1 MRKSGNLS
9 NIVFLTFAIILLYTF
24 ELSAAPEQ
32 PQKPAGTKAQAIQER
47 RLLFEQQAAT
57 AFPEVEAEYARILTY
72 VNSGQTPADPNRQ
85 ESLKLIARNRKFLPV
100 FNKQPRNDIYYT
112 LSAWVFYFDDKSDKA
127 MKQVVTG
134 HKIAPQSSNLTKT
147 YLALSLIYKDY
158 MSIAEI
164 LASQETPPAIAE
176 PQALQDSSSQS
187 SEIELN
193 LDTSSIRPELL
204 GKVFGIRPQIPDQNS
219 SRPDKQLLC
228 VLLWKIDSNELDSF
242 SPAEVKTV
250 ETSVANTP
258 PAESNSVST
267 PSENIAP
274 PSATGEEQLSQTT
287 PFVTDEQQ
295 SNTQKKNYSLEAFSQ
310 LQSKFS
316 KDTKAVFMGINFN
329 DPSKIKNFEN
339 WLAKNPQPWQVAGPS
354 AELQQK
360 VTSFLTASPD
370 KPTLLIIGPDF
381 TTRYVGDVNCFLPQ
395 MIVRNILSN
404 SREFAEPNDP
414 NLPPKVSQTTV
425 VVAPTMHAEPNKHQE
440 APVIKDVNENLK
452 RPQSQTVPPPPVAP
466 ASVADNNQQNTEFTA
481 DDYQA
486 EKLLSYA
493 RSFLKIGNR
502 LPSHIYRNPIEL
514 CRQVIKD
521 YPNTKYAQEAQMLL
535 RNVPKEYRKM
545 YNLTDEELGL

>member
-9 NIVFLTFAIILLYTF
+9 KIVFLTFAIIILYTF
-24 ELSAAPEQ
+24 ELSAAQEQ
-32 PQKPAGTKAQAIQER
+32 SQKPAGTKAQAIQER
-47 RLLFEQQAAT
+47 RQQFEQQSTT
-57 AFPEVEAEYARILTY
+57 AFPEVEAEYVRILTY
-72 VNSGQTPADPNRQ
+72 VNSGQIPADPNRQ

-100 FNKQPRNDIYYT
+100 FNKLPRNDIYHT
-112 LSAWVFYFDDKSDKA
+112 LSAWVFYFDNKPDKA

-158 MSIAEI
+158 TPVAEI
-164 LASQETPPAIAE
+164 LASQEMPPAIAE

-193 LDTSSIRPELL
+193 LNTSCIRPELL
-204 GKVFGIRPQIPDQNS
+204 GKVFGIRPQMPDQNS

-228 VLLWKIDSNELDSF
+228 VLLWKVDSNELDSF
-242 SPAEVKTV
+242 SPTQTIV
-250 ETSVANTP
+250 ETAPSAEPNSP
-258 PAESNSVST
+258 PANSESEV
-267 PSENIAP
+267 P
-274 PSATGEEQLSQTT
+274 QTY
-287 PFVTDEQQ
+287 TDEQSQ
-295 SNTQKKNYSLEAFSQ
+295 PQKTQAKAFDLEAFSQ

-316 KDTKAVFMGINFN
+316 KDAKAVFMGINFN

-339 WLAKNPQPWQVAGPS
+339 WLAKNPQPWQVVGPF

-360 VTSFLTASPD
+360 VTSFFTASPD
-370 KPTLLIIGPDF
+370 KPTLLIIGPDS
-381 TTRYVGDVNCFLPQ
+381 TIRYVGDVNCFLPQ

-404 SREFAEPNDP
+404 PREFAEPNDP
-414 NLPPKVSQTTV
+414 NQPSEVSQTPV
-425 VVAPTMHAEPNKHQE
+425 VVAPVLAAPTMPVEPNKPQA
-440 APVIKDVNENLK
+440 APVIKDVNESLN
-452 RPQSQTVPPPPVAP
+452 RSQSQTAPVAPVTP
-466 ASVADNNQQNTEFTA
+466 ASVADNNQQNNEFSA

-502 LPSHIYRNPIEL
+502 LPSHIYRNPIDM
-514 CRQVIKD
+514 CRQVMRD

-535 RNVPKEYRKM
+535 RNVPKEHRKM